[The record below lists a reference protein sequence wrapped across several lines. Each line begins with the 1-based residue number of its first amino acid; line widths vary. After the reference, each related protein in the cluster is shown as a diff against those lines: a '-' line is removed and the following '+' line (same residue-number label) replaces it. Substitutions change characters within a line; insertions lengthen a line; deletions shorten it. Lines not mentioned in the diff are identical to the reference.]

1 MDWWLHWQVTSGL
14 SNTAGGL
21 PHCSLDLCISGK
33 SSYWGCNASWACA
46 AAPTAGAKGF
56 LDRVIIT
63 LGNGPLFFSSFDSCC
78 FWYALDNRR
87 LLAFKVLQWTTGGLN
102 NNCFHIRPSLIP
114 KKSKLLF
121 RDIFVSI
128 YSTCAFLSTGN
139 LMYAVN
145 SKVAFW
151 FAFLLSFPMKYML
164 YRNPILKIWFLLSPF
179 CRNYIP
185 WMLQIILDL

>member
-102 NNCFHIRPSLIP
+102 NNYVFIFDLHLSP
-114 KKSKLLF
+114 KKASCFSGISLF
-121 RDIFVSI
+121 PFTAPVLFSPQVIWCMPSTQKWHFGLPSCCHFPWSI
-128 YSTCAFLSTGN
+128 CYTE
-139 LMYAVN
+139 
-145 SKVAFW
+145 
-151 FAFLLSFPMKYML
+151 
-164 YRNPILKIWFLLSPF
+164 IPF
-179 CRNYIP
+179 
-185 WMLQIILDL
+185 